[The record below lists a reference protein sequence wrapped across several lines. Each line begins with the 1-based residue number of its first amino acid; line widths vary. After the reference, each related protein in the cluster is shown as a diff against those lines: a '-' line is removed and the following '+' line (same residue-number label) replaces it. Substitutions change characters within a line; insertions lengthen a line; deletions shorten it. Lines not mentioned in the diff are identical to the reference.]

1 MGVFAVSKIELK
13 PLVMKNSI
21 QPYAWG
27 TKDEKAFI
35 PQFLGMKA
43 EPGKP
48 YAELWMGA
56 HPKASSMV
64 SWHGGE
70 KALHQ
75 LIGEYPGE
83 MLGNR
88 VSSRFGNKL
97 PFLFKV
103 LSIAEPL
110 SIQAHPNKEQAVQ
123 LHAQDPVN
131 YPDDNH
137 KPEIAIALN
146 RLSALMGF
154 RPVAEIV
161 EVLVRYT
168 SLQKLADPEAF
179 KQLKQSS
186 EESPSAQRNAI
197 RKVFTQMMHRAE
209 QEPALFNTVIDHV
222 YKDMQNEKEQWG
234 KRDDLFVY
242 CHKHYPYDIGL
253 LSVLLLN
260 LVELQPGQGVFIN
273 AGIPHAYLEGE
284 IIECMANSD
293 NVVRAGLTPKF
304 KDVQTLT
311 EILTYKTGLPALI
324 EEDKRLDES
333 IYETPAP
340 EFEIRRI
347 SLKKEESH
355 LFGQSG
361 GPEIVLILKGRVA
374 FTWHFDEKHQTQAF
388 HRSHSIFIPAT
399 LGKIDAIAVEETEI
413 FSVRVP

>member
-1 MGVFAVSKIELK
+1 MGAFVVNKIELK

-21 QPYAWG
+21 QAYAWG
-27 TKDEKAFI
+27 TRDEEAFI

-154 RPVAEIV
+154 RPVAEIA
-161 EVLVRYT
+161 EVLVRYA
-168 SLQKLADPEAF
+168 SLQKIIDPEVF
-179 KQLKQSS
+179 KELQASS
-186 EESPSAQRNAI
+186 EEPESTKREVV
-197 RKVFTQMMHRAE
+197 RKVFTQIMHRAE
-209 QEPALFNTVIDHV
+209 QDPVLFQSVIDDV
-222 YKDMQNEKEQWG
+222 FAAMQNNKEQWG
-234 KRDDLFVY
+234 KREELFTY
-242 CHKHYPYDIGL
+242 CNQRYPYDIGL

-304 KDVQTLT
+304 KDVKTLT
-311 EILTYKTGLPALI
+311 EILTYETGLPALI
-324 EEDKRLDES
+324 ETDTRLDES

-374 FTWHFDEKHQTQAF
+374 FTWQFDEKHQTQAF
-388 HRSHSIFIPAT
+388 HRSHSIFIPAM